1 MTKAV
6 PLKIIDFFSSRCRFY
21 LIGHEEPD
29 GDCIAS
35 QLALARFLKRLGKE
49 VDLFSPGPFIRPEI
63 LPYKSIFSRRIPAS
77 EGSGA
82 SKVDPVAV
90 ILDCSTIDRI
100 GGDLAADISALE
112 TLVIDHHSSGSKF
125 GDLRYIDSAA
135 PSVTFLI
142 WKVITAMNC
151 RPSREEA
158 ELLLFGLCTDTGF
171 FRHLEAGSAE
181 VFQAVAALTA
191 AGASPRECYRLI
203 YGGRSLE
210 SRILTGRVL
219 SRAEVFINGRIIVTY
234 ETLADKNELGI
245 ESRDSDSIYSRL
257 QGVKG
262 CHGVV
267 FIREEGEGE
276 YSVGLRSDHSLDVGA
291 VAESFGGGGHRRA
304 AGFTWH
310 GSREQIKKRLLE
322 MFARDL
328 PPHRLHPRPKFS
340 KQKSNT

>member
-1 MTKAV
+1 MIKKTV
-6 PLKIIDFFSSRCRFY
+6 PREIVNFFTNRSRFY

-35 QLALARFLKRLGKE
+35 ALALALFLKRLGKE

-63 LPYKSIFSRRIPAS
+63 LPYRDSFSRRVPAS
-77 EGSGA
+77 EASGASKA
-82 SKVDPVAV
+82 SKVDPAAV

-100 GGDLAADISALE
+100 GGELAADISAFE

-151 RPSREEA
+151 RPDRQEA

-203 YGGRSLE
+203 YGDRSLE

-219 SRAEVFINGRIIVTY
+219 SRAQAFLDGSIIVTH
-234 ETLADKNELGI
+234 ETLADMNELGI

-262 CHGVV
+262 CHGIV
-267 FIREEGEGE
+267 FIREEEEGE

-291 VAESFGGGGHRRA
+291 VAESFGGGGHLGA
-304 AGFTWH
+304 AGFTWR

-322 MFARDL
+322 IFTRNL
-328 PPHRLHPRPKFS
+328 PPQH
-340 KQKSNT
+340 

>member
-1 MTKAV
+1 MKKDV
-6 PLKIIDFFSSRCRFY
+6 PREIIDFFSNRSRFY
-21 LIGHEEPD
+21 LIGHKEPD

-35 QLALARFLKRLGKE
+35 ELALARFLKRRGKE

-63 LPYKSIFSRRIPAS
+63 LPYKDIFSPRIPAS
-77 EGSGA
+77 EGSRT
-82 SKVDPVAV
+82 SEVDPAAV

-100 GGDLAADISALE
+100 GGELAADISSLE

-125 GDLRYIDSAA
+125 GDLHYIDSAA

-142 WKVITAMNC
+142 WKIITAMGC
-151 RPSREEA
+151 RPDRQEA
-158 ELLLFGLCTDTGF
+158 ELLLFGLCADTGF

-219 SRAEVFINGRIIVTY
+219 SRAEVFLNGRIIVTY

-276 YSVGLRSDHSLDVGA
+276 YSVGLRSDHSLDVGR
-291 VAESFGGGGHRRA
+291 VAEYFGGGGHRRA
-304 AGFTWH
+304 AGFTWQGH
-310 GSREQIKKRLLE
+310 HEQIKKRLLE
-322 MFARDL
+322 IFARNL
-328 PPHRLHPRPKFS
+328 PQQH
-340 KQKSNT
+340 

>member
-6 PLKIIDFFSSRCRFY
+6 PREIIDFFSSRSRFY

-35 QLALARFLKRLGKE
+35 ELALARFLKRRGKE
-49 VDLFSPGPFIRPEI
+49 VGLFSPGPFIRPEI
-63 LPYKSIFSRRIPAS
+63 LPYKDIFNRRIPAS

-82 SKVDPVAV
+82 NEVDTAAV

-100 GGDLAADISALE
+100 GGELAADISALE

-125 GDLRYIDSAA
+125 GNLRYIDSTA

-142 WKVITAMNC
+142 WKVITAMGC
-151 RPSREEA
+151 RPDRNEA

-191 AGASPRECYRLI
+191 AGASPRACYQLI

-219 SRAEVFINGRIIVTY
+219 SRAKAFLKGRIIVTY
-234 ETLADKNELGI
+234 ETLADINELGKA
-245 ESRDSDSIYSRL
+245 SRVSGSIYSRL

-267 FIREEGEGE
+267 LIREEGKGE
-276 YSVGLRSDHSLDVGA
+276 YSIGLRSDHSLDVGA
-291 VAESFGGGGHRRA
+291 VAQSFGGGGHRRA

-310 GSREQIKKRLLE
+310 GSCEQIKKRLLE
-322 MFARDL
+322 IFARNL
-328 PPHRLHPRPKFS
+328 PPSRLHPRPKFL